1 MNPLNVENIKYLN
14 SPITVLKGIGPKKAL
29 LFNRLGI
36 YTVLDLLYFLPRKY
50 EDRRTI
56 KKISQCSPGEVCCI
70 KIVPTRQI
78 IERRIK
84 QKLSLFLL
92 YGTDGEESITIKWFS
107 APFAKPK
114 IKSRMEYIVFGKMIG
129 TKTGKEF
136 ELRCI
141 EPADDMKNTGAI
153 IPLYPSTSGLTSKTI
168 ADAVETA
175 YLSNPI
181 LLECIPKNIVDE
193 YKLFEINSAIHTLHK
208 PKDFISLE
216 TSRRRLAFEELFV
229 LQLALFRLKNMRKV
243 KFANVINTTDKIR
256 EFASFL
262 PFELTDGQKN
272 AINDISA
279 DLKSGK
285 PMNRLIQGDV
295 GCGKTAVASA
305 VIYGVCKNGY
315 QAVFMAP
322 TEILAQQH
330 YANLVKIFEGR
341 LNIALLTST
350 VKNKAK
356 IIDEIKNGDYD
367 LVIGTH
373 AVLEEKV
380 EFNNL
385 ALSVT
390 DEQHRFGVN
399 QRAVLNSKGEN
410 VHVLVMSAT
419 PIPRTLSLILY
430 GDVDVSVIKT
440 KPIGRKK
447 IDTFHINSKIRERAY
462 GFLRKEIEKGRQCYV
477 VCPLVEESENFDAAS
492 VNEIYEEVTSKLLK
506 GLKVSVVHGKMKPSD
521 KDEIMAKFK
530 NGETDVLVSTT
541 VIEVGVDV
549 SNATVMLIENAE
561 RFGLSQLHQ
570 LRGRVGR
577 GSEKSYCILVSDCNN
592 ENSEKRMK
600 IMTQTDDGFE
610 ISAKDLE
617 LRGSGEFFGTRQ
629 HGLPELKVA
638 NLFSDIDILKE
649 AQKAATNAIETDPQL
664 KEDKWVFIKSRIDTL
679 FERLENDNIFN

>member
-1 MNPLNVENIKYLN
+1 
-14 SPITVLKGIGPKKAL
+14 GPKKAE
-29 LFNRLGI
+29 LFNKLGI
-36 YTVLDLLYFLPRKY
+36 YTVLDLLYYLPRKY

-56 KKISQCSPGEVCCI
+56 KKVSQCYNGEVCCI
-70 KIVPTRQI
+70 KIIPTRQI
-78 IERRIK
+78 IEKRLK
-84 QKLSLFLL
+84 AKLSLFIL
-92 YGTDGEESITIKWFS
+92 YAHDGEEAITIKWFS
-107 APFAKPK
+107 APFARPK
-114 IKSRMEYIVFGKMIG
+114 LKSRTEYIVYGRMTENKG
-129 TKTGKEF
+129 GKEF

-141 EPADDMKNTGAI
+141 EPANEMKYTGTI
-153 IPLYPSTSGLTSKTI
+153 IPIYPSTNGINSKTI
-168 ADAVETA
+168 SEAVKTA
-175 YLSNPI
+175 YLSSPR
-181 LLECIPKNIVDE
+181 LLECFPENIVEE
-193 YKLFEINSAIHTLHK
+193 YMLSEINSAIYNLHN
-208 PKDFISLE
+208 PYDFASLE

-229 LQLALFRLKNMRKV
+229 LQLALFRLKNIRKE
-243 KFANVINTTDKIR
+243 KKADVIFTADKIR

-262 PFELTDGQKN
+262 PFELTEGQKM
-272 AINDISA
+272 AINDICA

-285 PMNRLIQGDV
+285 AMNRLIQGDV
-295 GCGKTAVASA
+295 GCGKTAVACA

-330 YANLVKIFEGR
+330 YKNLDKIFDGR
-341 LNIALLTST
+341 LRIALLTSS
-350 VKNKAK
+350 VKNKSA
-356 IIDEIKNGDYD
+356 IIEGIKNGEYD

-373 AVLEEKV
+373 AVLEDNV
-380 EFNNL
+380 VFNNL
-385 ALSVT
+385 ILSIT

-399 QRAVLNSKGEN
+399 QRAMLNSKGEN

-430 GDVDVSVIKT
+430 GDVDVSVIKS
-440 KPIGRKK
+440 KPFGRQK
-447 IDTFHINSKIRERAY
+447 IETFHVNSQVRQRAY
-462 GFLRKEIEKGRQCYV
+462 GFLRKEIESGKQAYV

-492 VNEIYEEVTSKLLK
+492 VNEIYEEVTSKFLN
-506 GLKVSVVHGKMKPSD
+506 GLRVAVIHGKMKAAEKDRVMSD
-521 KDEIMAKFK
+521 FK
-530 NGETDVLVSTT
+530 SGKTDVLVSTT

-549 SNATVMLIENAE
+549 PNASVMLIENAE

-600 IMTQTDDGFE
+600 IMTSTDDGFE

-649 AQKAATNAIETDPQL
+649 VQKAAIDAIEKDPGL
-664 KEDKWVFIKSRIDTL
+664 DDDKWVFIKSRIDNL
-679 FERLENDNIFN
+679 FSSLENDNIFN